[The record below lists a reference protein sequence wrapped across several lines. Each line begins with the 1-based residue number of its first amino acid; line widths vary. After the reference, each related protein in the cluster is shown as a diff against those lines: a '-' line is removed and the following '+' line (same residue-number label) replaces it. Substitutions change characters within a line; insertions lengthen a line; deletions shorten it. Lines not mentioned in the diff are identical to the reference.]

1 MVSVKEQL
9 EPILENSQQSKW
21 IEDLNRSPTATQ
33 FLEEKKIGN
42 LDNDLLD
49 LMPREQKPK

>member
-33 FLEEKKIGN
+33 SLEEKKIGN